1 MAPASARHAIMRSL
15 FIRILLWFL
24 IATSATSAIVVITS
38 SWFGQPNLVNFY
50 ASGLLS
56 AHLEEARAAY
66 ERDGREGLTR
76 FVETFEHGFARD
88 VHVTDASGRDLLTG
102 EDIASRA
109 AQSGRLDRGG
119 LLAFGNRNI
128 LLTKS
133 TADGRYRIFLP
144 VGWVGDGPGL
154 WRPQLA
160 IGLLV
165 VIALCWALA
174 RHLSRPVRDLQH
186 VMERFG
192 GGETG
197 IRARSS
203 RSDEIGGLARAFD
216 AMADRI
222 EELVHGQRRL
232 LLDISHEL
240 RSPLARLTIA
250 TDLLRT
256 DPRDAA
262 SLEQIELEADRLNQL
277 IGEILQAARP
287 DAPDSKRHFTAV
299 SLDALVRD
307 VVEACR
313 IEAADGRVLNLVID
327 SDSDRESHR
336 ENDGGGEVR
345 VLGDRELLRRAIEN
359 VLRNAL
365 RYAPPQTAV
374 DVRVTPQAIITIRD
388 RGPGVPD
395 AALPHLFTPF
405 YRVEPDRE
413 RRTGGVGLGLAI
425 VRRAVELHGG
435 RVSARNARPG
445 LEVELLIPP
454 ASDWPPSAAP
464 GTALRP

>member
-1 MAPASARHAIMRSL
+1 MRSL

-24 IATSATSAIVVITS
+24 LATSATSAVVVIAS
-38 SWFGQPNLVNFY
+38 SWVGQPNLLNFY
-50 ASGLLS
+50 VGGLLT
-56 AHLEEARAAY
+56 AHLEEARQAY
-66 ERDGREGLTR
+66 ERDGRAGLTR
-76 FVETFEHGFARD
+76 FIATFEGAFARD
-88 VHVTDASGRDLLTG
+88 VHVTDANGRDLLTG

-119 LLAFGNRNI
+119 LLTFGNRSI

-144 VGWVGDGPGL
+144 VGWAGDGPGL

-192 GGETG
+192 SGETG
-197 IRARSS
+197 IRARST

-222 EELVHGQRRL
+222 EELVQGQRRL

-250 TDLLRT
+250 TDLLRS
-256 DPRDAA
+256 DRKDEA
-262 SLEQIELEADRLNQL
+262 SLAQIELEADRLNQL

-287 DAPDSKRHFTAV
+287 DPPQSTRHFTDV
-299 SLDALVRD
+299 PLGALIREVA
-307 VVEACR
+307 EACR
-313 IEAADGRVLNLVID
+313 IEAADGRSVNLMI
-327 SDSDRESHR
+327 DREASGAEAPGIVH
-336 ENDGGGEVR
+336 
-345 VLGDRELLRRAIEN
+345 GDRELLRRAIEN

-365 RYAPPQTAV
+365 RHAPPETTV
-374 DVRVTPQAIITIRD
+374 DVHLTAPATITIRD

-405 YRVEPDRE
+405 YRVEADRE

-425 VRRAVELHGG
+425 VRRAIELHGG

-445 LEVELLIPP
+445 LEVELIIPP
-454 ASDWPPSAAP
+454 A
-464 GTALRP
+464 RP